1 MAASPGLE
9 PRLTESES
17 AVLPLDDEAITL
29 TLHNI
34 YAFLLLLSNGLLH
47 TFAKKSL
54 LPNTFFRA
62 LIIKEKE
69 HFFLKNKRIFIM
81 KKRSK
86 HISKKGTQADSAE
99 PPKRNFCF
107 NFSFNEDCVALK
119 EV

>member
-34 YAFLLLLSNGLLH
+34 YAFLLRLSNGLLH
-47 TFAKKSL
+47 TVTKKSL
-54 LPNTFFRA
+54 LPKTFFRA
-62 LIIKEKE
+62 LIIIGKE
-69 HFFLKNKRIFIM
+69 HFFLKNKRISIM

-86 HISKKGTQADSAE
+86 HISKKGSQADSAE
-99 PPKRNFCF
+99 PPRHNFCF
-107 NFSFNEDCVALK
+107 NLTFVKDHVAPK